1 MVAINWLAQQGHAP
15 TETERSQPDLFGLQK
30 GWCPSERGTPRGHLR
45 AGAGDRRHVARG
57 IFGPGGVEIAE
68 WGWENSADY
77 IVAGRT
83 VGEPWWHEL
92 LDPPIPGPP
101 MIVVSKATG
110 AVRTFIG
117 ASVPDYY
124 RENNEEELAIG
135 DVPDDE

>member
-1 MVAINWLAQQGHAP
+1 
-15 TETERSQPDLFGLQK
+15 
-30 GWCPSERGTPRGHLR
+30 
-45 AGAGDRRHVARG
+45 
-57 IFGPGGVEIAE
+57 
-68 WGWENSADY
+68 
-77 IVAGRT
+77 
-83 VGEPWWHEL
+83 
-92 LDPPIPGPP
+92 